1 MRILNIPLKHGS
13 IFETSIFYLPLGD
26 SLYSL
31 YTFMKTS
38 IVIVNHQNRWTH
50 MNTHQLVMFHLEL
63 GVSNFQH
70 VYNPLPSGLGK
81 VTQCQT
87 PCHNPNFGVWFLHP
101 MKHVMTWGWL
111 MALGFYHITD
121 FGYFW
126 SCSPVPPYKFW
137 ILVLHSWNICWTHCR
152 FSYRN
157 PGWGSFHNC
166 GVEKNPTLKRHAV
179 ALTCLKPSLGWHRW
193 LSNGMWRTD

>member
-1 MRILNIPLKHGS
+1 MRILNSPLKHGS

-38 IVIVNHQNRWTH
+38 IVIVNHQNRWIH

-63 GVSNFQH
+63 EVSNFQH

-87 PCHNPNFGVWFLHP
+87 PCHNPNFGVWFLHE
-101 MKHVMTWGWL
+101 TCDDLG
-111 MALGFYHITD
+111 MAYGLGFLPHHW
-121 FGYFW
+121 FW
-126 SCSPVPPYKFW
+126 VFLIMFTCAAIQSLDPSSSQLKHLLDPLSVFLQESWVRIVPQ
-137 ILVLHSWNICWTHCR
+137 L
-152 FSYRN
+152 
-157 PGWGSFHNC
+157 GSREEPNS
-166 GVEKNPTLKRHAV
+166 EK
-179 ALTCLKPSLGWHRW
+179 TCCCFD
-193 LSNGMWRTD
+193 MFEA